1 MKIVVFNAKGG
12 SGKTTLA
19 TTLAVLLDSPL
30 EDLDDSQVS
39 VKILAKRKGWEP
51 KGPHLV
57 VDTPGEISPA
67 LINAVASADLVLI
80 PVMVGATDFI
90 VLPQSVKFVKA
101 HARGKVAF
109 VGSAAN
115 VRAGDGATLAARLQA
130 YEGMLGWPLIG
141 HLSDVVAYKRA
152 GASGQIAP
160 EIHKKAADE
169 CAALVS
175 KIQEIFK

>member
-1 MKIVVFNAKGG
+1 MKIVIFNAKGG

-19 TTLAVLLDSPL
+19 TTLAVLLDSPI
-30 EDLDDSQVS
+30 EDLDEAQVS
-39 VKILAKRKGWEP
+39 AKILAKRKGWDP

-57 VDTPGEISPA
+57 VDTPGEISPS
-67 LINAVASADLVLI
+67 LINAVATADLVLI
-80 PVMVGATDFI
+80 PVMVGVTDFI

-115 VRAGDGATLAARLQA
+115 VRAGDGATLTARLQA
-130 YEGMLGWPLIG
+130 YERMLGWPLIG

-152 GASGQIAP
+152 GATGQIAP

-169 CAALVS
+169 CAALIS
-175 KIQEIFK
+175 KIQEISQ